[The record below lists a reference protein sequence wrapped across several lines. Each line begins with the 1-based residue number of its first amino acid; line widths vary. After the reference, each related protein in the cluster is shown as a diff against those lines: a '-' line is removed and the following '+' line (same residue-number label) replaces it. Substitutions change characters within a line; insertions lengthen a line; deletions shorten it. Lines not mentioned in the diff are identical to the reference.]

1 MNILDKIIAHKR
13 KEVLETKRIISQAD
27 LEKTELFNRET
38 VSLKEHIRRKDKSGI
53 IAEFKRRSPS
63 KGVINAEAGVAET
76 TRAYADAGASGL
88 SVLTDNEFFGGSIQD
103 LIEARRNN
111 VCPIL
116 RKDFTIDPYQITEA
130 RAIGA
135 DAILLIAAVLTPEE
149 SKSLAGYAHSLGL
162 EVLLEVHNEEE
173 LLANLEAEADLIG
186 VNNRDLKTFAV
197 SIEVSKRLS
206 SLIPPQMVKVSESG
220 ISDPHAIVELRKFG
234 YEGFLI
240 GENFMK
246 QTHPGTAAMEFMNE
260 VRKQLV

>member
-1 MNILDKIIAHKR
+1 M
-13 KEVLETKRIISQAD
+13 
-27 LEKTELFNRET
+27 
-38 VSLKEHIRRKDKSGI
+38 
-53 IAEFKRRSPS
+53 
-63 KGVINAEAGVAET
+63 
-76 TRAYADAGASGL
+76 
-88 SVLTDNEFFGGSIQD
+88 
-103 LIEARRNN
+103 
-111 VCPIL
+111 
-116 RKDFTIDPYQITEA
+116 
-130 RAIGA
+130 
-135 DAILLIAAVLTPEE
+135 LTPEE